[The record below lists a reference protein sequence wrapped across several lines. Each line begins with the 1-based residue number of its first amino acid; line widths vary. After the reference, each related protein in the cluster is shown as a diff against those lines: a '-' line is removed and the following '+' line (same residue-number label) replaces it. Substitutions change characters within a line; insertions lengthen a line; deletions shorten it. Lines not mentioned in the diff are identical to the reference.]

1 MLITGATSAT
11 KRPQGPVVAGKFAA
25 AALVI
30 FLGFAGFFATAQRAG
45 ADTGIPASG
54 ATGAMADSAA
64 GVPPGSTTAVPP
76 PVAGNGAPEAP
87 VDISQ
92 PTAQDATTAQAA
104 TADAAATQPEQ
115 SNTVGTTRVDSSGD
129 EGASQQN
136 GVSVVGAAANG
147 ASTSQTAGS
156 GPPPADGTAAEAQQA
171 ATDQAANAA
180 AAAVQ
185 PQQSNVVIIIRI
197 NSPGDDVV
205 TQTNVVSVVAVGANQ
220 SSTSQNSGLPGPSAA
235 GTSDPSPN
243 PTGADGQAADGQAA
257 PSPNAAQQPPQQAPA
272 QAPAAVEQP
281 AQSVDAA
288 RQQRPDALAIL
299 ATSGSSTATRQV
311 PDSQRGSP
319 TRSANH
325 LRRGGVR
332 GRSDASASRTVVALQ
347 SGRSSANSTPVGKAD
362 PQADS
367 TVATPA
373 PKAQA
378 SWLSQPRL
386 APESQIAANVAGY
399 GTNFLPATLAALLVG
414 LLGWAALTWFRLAR
428 GSPWRGA

>member
-1 MLITGATSAT
+1 MRKL
-11 KRPQGPVVAGKFAA
+11 AA

-76 PVAGNGAPEAP
+76 PAVGNDASAAPA
-87 VDISQ
+87 DISQ

-104 TADAAATQPEQ
+104 TADAAAAEPQQ
-115 SNTVGTTRVDSSGD
+115 SNTVGASRVDSSGD
-129 EGASQQN
+129 EGVSQQN
-136 GVSVVGAAANG
+136 GVSVAGAAANA
-147 ASTSQTAGS
+147 ASTSQTAGYA
-156 GPPPADGTAAEAQQA
+156 PPPADGMAAEAQQA
-171 ATDQAANAA
+171 ATDQAAKAA

-197 NSPGDDVV
+197 NSPGDDLV

-220 SSTSQNSGLPGPSAA
+220 SSTSQNSAPPGASTA

-243 PTGADGQAADGQAA
+243 PNGADGQAT
-257 PSPNAAQQPPQQAPA
+257 PSPNAAQQPPQQTPAQTPQQASPQPPQQAAA
-272 QAPAAVEQP
+272 QAPAAVERP

-299 ATSGSSTATRQV
+299 ATSASWTANQQV

-347 SGRSSANSTPVGKAD
+347 SGRSSANATPVGKAD
-362 PQADS
+362 PKADS

-373 PKAQA
+373 PKPQA

-386 APESQIAANVAGY
+386 APSSRIAANGAGS
-399 GTNFLPATLAALLVG
+399 GTKFLLATLAALLVG